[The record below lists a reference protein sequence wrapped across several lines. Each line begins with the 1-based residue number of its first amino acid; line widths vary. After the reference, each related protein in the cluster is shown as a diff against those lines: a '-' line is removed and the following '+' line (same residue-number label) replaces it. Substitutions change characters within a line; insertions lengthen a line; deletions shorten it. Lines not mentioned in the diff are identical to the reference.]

1 MVKTEIVKVFLGNVI
16 AVAGGNCHLNKVYV
30 LVSFETNLDKLAW

>member
-16 AVAGGNCHLNKVYV
+16 AGGNCHINKLYV